1 MMKNVCHA
9 SDTDEN
15 AQAELARF
23 FKADELFNA

>member
-15 AQAELARF
+15 AAIELARF
-23 FKADELFNA
+23 FKANELFG